1 MITSIPSPK
10 EGLRMNE
17 IYKDLANKLIEKTK
31 AEAHC
36 RGYLSTVR
44 TTLRHLEEY
53 LEANS
58 LEFSPEIAVGWLT
71 NQVRPNMSYEQFK
84 QVRVHVFRVSCA
96 FDTTR
101 NLKPLFYDEEKLGP
115 YDLLPRWAQVLIDNY
130 SKYCEEK
137 GLFYYHEI
145 RLSIAQFLSYLIG
158 EGFHED
164 DIVDCRTSA
173 KYYLHKPSWSK
184 GEPGFIRYLSTLG
197 KATEFAY
204 RALSP
209 YFHDRIEVYDSVDMS
224 DCPNGYSIADYIE
237 ASKAH
242 LQDKKNLGYSDS
254 AVNDSVIAIDEFCI
268 FLELHGKGVSIEAV
282 NKFLF
287 VQKDMLGNHIET
299 KRRTLL
305 VINEILNGNKG
316 NVPAVFSFNK
326 GKFPKWAVENVSAYR
341 AMRAKERMAESTLAM
356 DNSSLL
362 RFCNYLDSIG
372 ITSFG
377 NVVHQHI
384 KDFNLQD
391 KHSTAA
397 GKAAYN
403 HRIRGFLRFLYEEN
417 VTQHDLSISVP
428 AVTAVRVKPP
438 VILTEEEE
446 SKLDVFL
453 DTTDSLLA
461 KALLKIAT
469 QTGMRSIDIVNLTF
483 DSIDWE
489 NRTFR
494 IVQMK
499 TKVEIV
505 LPFSNGVGNALYEYI
520 TKERPNRGSNYIF
533 INKAAPFRPYT
544 RRVVAE
550 ALARALNE
558 KRKGS
563 HILRKS
569 FASKMTAASSTFS
582 IVTDALG
589 HTTESN
595 LDPYISINEKRLK
608 ECALPL
614 GSMFSYK
621 GDLL

>member
-1 MITSIPSPK
+1 
-10 EGLRMNE
+10 MNE
-17 IYKDLANKLIEKTK
+17 IYKDLANKLIEKTM

-36 RGYLSTVR
+36 KGYLSTLR
-44 TTLRHLEEY
+44 TTLRCLEEY
-53 LEANS
+53 LDVNN
-58 LEFSPEIAVGWLT
+58 LEFSPEIAAAWLT
-71 NQVRPNMSYEQFK
+71 NEVRPNMSYEQFK
-84 QVRVHVFRVSCA
+84 QLRVHVFRVACA
-96 FDTTR
+96 FDSAR
-101 NLKPLFYDEEKLGP
+101 NLKHLFYDEEKLGT
-115 YDLLPRWAQVLIDNY
+115 YDRLPLWAQTRIDSY
-130 SKYCEEK
+130 YKYCADKE
-137 GLFYYHEI
+137 LPYYSQI
-145 RLSIAQFLSYLIG
+145 KLSIAKFMSYLIK
-158 EGFHED
+158 EGFHEG
-164 DIVDCRTSA
+164 DIVDCQTSA
-173 KYYLHKPSWSK
+173 RYYPIKPAWSQ
-184 GEPGFIRYLSTLG
+184 GEPEFIRYLHSLG

-204 RALSP
+204 RAFNP
-209 YFHDRIEVYDSVDMS
+209 YFHARIDIYASVDMT
-224 DCPNGYSIADYIE
+224 DCPDDYTVEQYNE
-237 ASKAH
+237 AAKTH
-242 LQDKKNLGYSDS
+242 VEDKKRLGYSEN
-254 AVNDSVIAIDEFCI
+254 AVKDAVIAIDEFGI
-268 FLELHGKGVSIEAV
+268 FLEIHGKGFSIEAV

-287 VQKDMLGNHIET
+287 VQNDMLGNHIDT

-305 VINEILNGNKG
+305 VINEILKG
-316 NVPAVFSFNK
+316 NNEKVPAVFTFNK
-326 GKFPKWAVENVSAYR
+326 GKFPEWAVKAVSAYR
-341 AMRAKERMAESTLAM
+341 AMRTKERLAESTLNM

-372 ITSFG
+372 IRSFG
-377 NVVHQHI
+377 DVMHHHI

-391 KHSTAA
+391 KHSTAE

-403 HRIRGFLRFLYEEN
+403 HRIRGFLRFLYEEKT
-417 VTQHDLSISVP
+417 TQYDLSISVP
-428 AVTAVRVKPP
+428 TVTAVRVKPP

-446 SKLDVFL
+446 AKLSDFL

-494 IVQMK
+494 IVQQK
-499 TKVEIV
+499 TKVEII

-533 INKAAPFRPYT
+533 INKIAPFRPYT
-544 RRVVAE
+544 RPVVAW

-589 HTTESN
+589 HTAEGN
-595 LDPYISINEKRLK
+595 LDPYISIDEKRLK

-621 GDLL
+621 GGML